1 MREVSKNLLIILGG
15 ILVLAVG
22 VGLGLGLNIGF
33 CPEAVAPKSALENK
47 VIQSVSVSVSGKV
60 VKIEDQEITL
70 EHEGDSLSFTVAE
83 DTQISRFEMPTI
95 PEGEVVPEELPLLKE
110 EKIALEDIKVG
121 NQVSAFLEQ
130 IAEGK
135 FVARNISV
143 SSE

>member
-1 MREVSKNLLIILGG
+1 M
-15 ILVLAVG
+15 A
-22 VGLGLGLNIGF
+22 VGLGLVLGLNIGV
-33 CPEAVAPKSALENK
+33 CPEAPEAVTPKSALENK

-83 DTQISRFEMPTI
+83 DTQISRFEIPTI
-95 PEGEVVPEELPLLKE
+95 PEGEVVPEELPLPKE

-130 IAEGK
+130 IAEGE